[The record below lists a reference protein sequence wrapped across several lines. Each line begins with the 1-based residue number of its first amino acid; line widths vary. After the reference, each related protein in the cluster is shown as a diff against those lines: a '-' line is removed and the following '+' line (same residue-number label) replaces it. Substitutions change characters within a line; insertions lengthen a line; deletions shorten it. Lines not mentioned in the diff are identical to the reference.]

1 MNSLERSQ
9 QLRDLHQALTTR
21 NGRSLKFSLDLETGF
36 QESYARRYHAHIQL
50 AGLLGLIALVAT
62 APWDYILTPSIAVVT
77 WKIRIVASVLLM
89 TSLAYSNLEQSL
101 RHQQL
106 LITLNATVC
115 FMTVLLISECHQSP
129 LRDYYAEGS
138 ILVLIGAFVISRLQ
152 YFWGK
157 VTATIMAVCLALHL
171 LMMHADAELAT
182 IQVFVLTLGLLFALP
197 GTYLMELSLRQ
208 NYLQSR
214 LLNLE
219 HKSLEDS
226 RLQLDILTSTDGLT
240 HIANRRSFDAALEQE
255 WNRQQ
260 RAEVP
265 LSLMMLDVDHFKK
278 YNDHYGHLQGD
289 ECLRKIARA
298 LAGFARRPGD
308 LAARYGGEEF
318 VLMLPGIRQDDAEE
332 LARQVVE
339 TVANLDLPHAGSS
352 WQKVTVS
359 LGVASMIPI
368 PGAGP
373 DQLILRADD
382 ALYQAKGAGRN
393 RVCAYHYTAPPESS
407 GG

>member
-9 QLRDLHQALTTR
+9 QLRDLHKTLDSK
-21 NGRSLKFSLDLETGF
+21 NGRSLTFPPNLELGF
-36 QESYARRYHAHIQL
+36 QEVYARRYHAHIQL

-62 APWDYILTPSIAVVT
+62 APWDYILTPGIAAAT

-89 TSLAYSNLEQSL
+89 TSLAYSNIEQSL
-101 RHQQL
+101 RYQQL

-115 FMTVLLISECHQSP
+115 FITVLLISERHQSP
-129 LRDYYAEGS
+129 LSDYYAEGS
-138 ILVLIGAFVISRLQ
+138 ILVLIVAFVVSRLQ
-152 YFWGK
+152 FFWGK
-157 VTATIMAVCLALHL
+157 VTAVIMSLCLAMHL
-171 LMMHADAELAT
+171 ARIHANIELAT
-182 IQVFVLTLGLLFALP
+182 IQTFVFVLGLLFALP

-226 RLQLDILTSTDGLT
+226 RLQLEILTSTDGLT

-260 RAEVP
+260 RAETP
-265 LSLMMLDVDHFKK
+265 LSLIMLDVDNFKK
-278 YNDHYGHLQGD
+278 YNDHYGHQQGD
-289 ECLRKIARA
+289 ECLRQIART
-298 LAGFARRPGD
+298 LSKFSRRPGD

-332 LARQVVE
+332 IAQQLVHTLA
-339 TVANLDLPHAGSS
+339 ALALPHAASS
-352 WQKVTVS
+352 LQKVTAS
-359 LGVASMIPI
+359 LGVASMIPVMS
-368 PGAGP
+368 AGP
-373 DQLILRADD
+373 EQLILRADD
-382 ALYQAKGAGRN
+382 ALYQAKSAGRN
-393 RVCAYHYTAPPESS
+393 RVCGYHYS
-407 GG
+407 